1 MKSIHRCVRSSVA
14 FLVILGAV
22 SSSAW
27 SAEPALAAGE
37 GETIHATVS
46 KNSVNLRTAPDVRS
60 KASRIRLNKGDVVI
74 VRRATEPGWF
84 EIQLPTPF
92 KGFFVR
98 QDLLTLDESK

>member
-1 MKSIHRCVRSSVA
+1 MKSIDRCLRSSLA
-14 FLVILGAV
+14 FLVLLNAAF
-22 SSSAW
+22 SLAW
-27 SAEPALAAGE
+27 SAETAPATGG
-37 GETIHATVS
+37 GETIHATVA

-74 VRRATEPGWF
+74 VRRASEPGWF

-98 QDLLTLDESK
+98 QDLLTLDETK

>member
-1 MKSIHRCVRSSVA
+1 MKSIERCIRFSVA
-14 FLVILGAV
+14 FLVLLNATFNL
-22 SSSAW
+22 AW
-27 SAEPALAAGE
+27 STEPAPATGE
-37 GETIHATVS
+37 SETIHATIS

-60 KASRIRLNKGDVVI
+60 KASRIRLSKGDVVI
-74 VRRATEPGWF
+74 VRRASEPGWF